1 MMQMHDNFT
10 KSDRQNLN
18 NSAEINTELNIVD
31 YNNKY
36 KEVLINNEKL
46 EQQPVPM
53 HKMWPPN
60 SGNES
65 QRTGSTVLNMP

>member
-1 MMQMHDNFT
+1 MIQMHDNFT

-46 EQQPVPM
+46 EQ
-53 HKMWPPN
+53 
-60 SGNES
+60 
-65 QRTGSTVLNMP
+65 